1 LAEKSTACPAGVVA
15 LCAVE
20 RAWVRAFWRRW
31 PPERWPPDRERE
43 ELLDLALEREPPD
56 FERALEDL
64 ARLLLDFER
73 ELPPLDFERELPPLD
88 FARELPPL
96 EPDEEERELED
107 FDPDPPDREREPPDF
122 EPPDFDEP
130 PDLRCPLCPSAMSAL
145 PQ

>member
-1 LAEKSTACPAGVVA
+1 MA

-20 RAWVRAFWRRW
+20 RAWLRAFWRRW
-31 PPERWPPDRERE
+31 PPERERE

-56 FERALEDL
+56 FERALDDF
-64 ARLLLDFER
+64 ARLLLDFAR
-73 ELPPLDFERELPPLD
+73 LPLLD
-88 FARELPPL
+88 FAREPPPL
-96 EPDEEERELED
+96 EPDDEERELED
-107 FDPDPPDREREPPDF
+107 FAPDPLDREREPPDF

>member
-1 LAEKSTACPAGVVA
+1 VA

-20 RAWVRAFWRRW
+20 RAWLRAFWRRC
-31 PPERWPPDRERE
+31 PPERRPPERERE
-43 ELLDLALEREPPD
+43 ELLDLALERDPPD

-64 ARLLLDFER
+64 ARL
-73 ELPPLDFERELPPLD
+73 PLDFAWLPPPD

-107 FDPDPPDREREPPDF
+107 FAPDPPDREREPPDF